1 MKKIKKVKS
10 YLRKFAKNKSFKK
23 VTTFLTLAAIWGF
36 YTLPALAD
44 DDDLKGVMEGV
55 KATFGADSTF
65 IKLLYLLEIVVGV
78 YTYHKTKNLA
88 AMLGIIFISTFLT
101 YALPHWV
108 FK

>member
-1 MKKIKKVKS
+1 MKKIKK
-10 YLRKFAKNKSFKK
+10 AKVSLQKLSRNKSLKK

-44 DDDLKGVMEGV
+44 DDELSGVMDTV
-55 KATFGADSTF
+55 KLTFGAQSTF

-88 AMLGIIFISTFLT
+88 AMLGIVFISTFLT
-101 YALPHWV
+101 YALGHWV

>member
-1 MKKIKKVKS
+1 MKIKNYLYKISSNKRIKKIS
-10 YLRKFAKNKSFKK
+10 N
-23 VTTFLTLAAIWGF
+23 FLTLAAIWGF

-88 AMLGIIFISTFLT
+88 AMLGIIFVSTFLT